1 MADGMIRFTLDG
13 TRHELSRA
21 VVEARLSDV
30 LPELVRKHAVRVND
44 TWFPVI
50 QAFEAATGISRSEF
64 ISHTARRHLAALG
77 FEVRGEIDSRTT
89 NARTAE
95 RARVLPTATSRG
107 TSSTD
112 TAVDETWH
120 TEANV
125 QAAGVT
131 ALASKGWRILSVA
144 HSATKEHS
152 IDVGRWFLEPPQ
164 FDGQRCGPGWICGGS
179 GFLAGA
185 AVGHHLG
192 VIGVDL
198 TRRAGLVIA

>member
-1 MADGMIRFTLDG
+1 MRDELRSGNTRGCLEGLDDREPGVIDPHSMLADQFGKHIRKSSLNHSP
-13 TRHELSRA
+13 R
-21 VVEARLSDV
+21 
-30 LPELVRKHAVRVND
+30 
-44 TWFPVI
+44 
-50 QAFEAATGISRSEF
+50 EF
-64 ISHTARRHLAALG
+64 VACA
-77 FEVRGEIDSRTT
+77 
-89 NARTAE
+89 
-95 RARVLPTATSRG
+95 
-107 TSSTD
+107 D

-144 HSATKEHS
+144 NTATKEHG
-152 IDVGRWFLEPPQ
+152 IDVGRWFLSPQ